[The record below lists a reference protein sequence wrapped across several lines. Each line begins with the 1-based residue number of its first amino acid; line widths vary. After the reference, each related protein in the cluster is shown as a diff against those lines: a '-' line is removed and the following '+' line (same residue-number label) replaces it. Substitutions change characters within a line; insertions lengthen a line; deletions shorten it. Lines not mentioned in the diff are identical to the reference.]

1 MYRQISRRQML
12 GFVGV
17 AALTPSL
24 LLEEPVHAKK
34 RGTPSSKE
42 RGAPVESISQPQF
55 METGRVISTEPGTGK
70 LLHLELVICA
80 TLPDGRTI
88 KKQIDF
94 LNLSTDIIS
103 QTKKYFDVRMIGNGI
118 VLTMDE
124 REVRVFS
131 LGIEDEDIKPQMIQR
146 YDHTSHAS
154 ENFIGK
160 KEIIQVA
167 IDSAKYEN
175 WQDAVLATI
184 TRDGFFHVWN
194 AGTGNGTYI
203 DLDLMLKKR
212 KWPTLSIATASI
224 YLHGADWFILPIG
237 LPGAN
242 VNFGYSVINRNGGIV
257 SPETDVTFV
266 STNFAD
272 YGLRNFFRLVD
283 DFTAA
288 GSEGSPE
295 SVKATVDCEKEGGM
309 LKFGFTLILEPIR

>member
-160 KEIIQVA
+160 KELVALVKIYREEYNLPIILNL
-167 IDSAKYEN
+167 DHAKDFESCK
-175 WQDAVLATI
+175 DAVEVGFNYIHFDGSLLPYKENLEVTKKVVELAHAQNIPVEGEMDHIQGSSADHTKEKPDEVLDKTLYTDPKKAKI
-184 TRDGFFHVWN
+184 FVDETGIDTFAAFF
-194 AGTGNGTYI
+194 
-203 DLDLMLKKR
+203 
-212 KWPTLSIATASI
+212 
-224 YLHGADWFILPIG
+224 
-237 LPGAN
+237 
-242 VNFGYSVINRNGGIV
+242 
-257 SPETDVTFV
+257 
-266 STNFAD
+266 
-272 YGLRNFFRLVD
+272 
-283 DFTAA
+283 
-288 GSEGSPE
+288 
-295 SVKATVDCEKEGGM
+295 
-309 LKFGFTLILEPIR
+309 